1 MAALVVGRARGGWG
15 FGHERVGG
23 GSPDDARWDARKK
36 ERAAEEGVR
45 SPDLRKK
52 EGWDFGQRRV
62 GGGSPDDDRWDLRK
76 RTRGSPDDA
85 RWDLQK
91 KRREEEERNGGGS
104 PEPELGKK
112 NDEEEKKKVVVV
124 VARGEEVE
132 EEEVKRGK
140 KWCAGMRV
148 PWVEEGPHMLY
159 AGPSFLAG
167 AAPDPSSLPIPSFGP
182 PRRRTS
188 SSGGGV
194 AVRVA
199 LIFLAGLVLRLRQLE
214 RVRPS
219 CHADEMMGNVDIFP
233 DAAAQGSIETF
244 SFNDEPPSA
253 ERYWLS
259 VGPGDFQ
266 LSSAGC
272 ANSALYSIVIESPS
286 LPVPAGCKVIT
297 SSIPIRSPQFAV
309 MKSVNY
315 LPNALTKWK
324 AKKMMDLPAYG

>member
-199 LIFLAGLVLRLRQLE
+199 LIFLAGLVLRDQLKPLVLTMNLLVRKGIVLCA
-214 RVRPS
+214 RVDKLP
-219 CHADEMMGNVDIFP
+219 
-233 DAAAQGSIETF
+233 
-244 SFNDEPPSA
+244 
-253 ERYWLS
+253 WLF
-259 VGPGDFQ
+259 VV
-266 LSSAGC
+266 
-272 ANSALYSIVIESPS
+272 VIESDDDP
-286 LPVPAGCKVIT
+286 
-297 SSIPIRSPQFAV
+297 
-309 MKSVNY
+309 
-315 LPNALTKWK
+315 
-324 AKKMMDLPAYG
+324 

>member
-214 RVRPS
+214 RVRVS
-219 CHADEMMGNVDIFP
+219 RLALLC
-233 DAAAQGSIETF
+233 
-244 SFNDEPPSA
+244 
-253 ERYWLS
+253 LS
-259 VGPGDFQ
+259 Q
-266 LSSAGC
+266 
-272 ANSALYSIVIESPS
+272 
-286 LPVPAGCKVIT
+286 
-297 SSIPIRSPQFAV
+297 
-309 MKSVNY
+309 
-315 LPNALTKWK
+315 
-324 AKKMMDLPAYG
+324 

>member
-1 MAALVVGRARGGWG
+1 MVGRARGGWG

-45 SPDLRKK
+45 
-52 EGWDFGQRRV
+52 
-62 GGGSPDDDRWDLRK
+62 SPDDDRWDLRK

-124 VARGEEVE
+124 ARGEEVE
-132 EEEVKRGK
+132 EEEVKRRGK

-182 PRRRTS
+182 P

-199 LIFLAGLVLRLRQLE
+199 SCYGYVSWNVYELV
-214 RVRPS
+214 
-219 CHADEMMGNVDIFP
+219 G
-233 DAAAQGSIETF
+233 
-244 SFNDEPPSA
+244 
-253 ERYWLS
+253 
-259 VGPGDFQ
+259 
-266 LSSAGC
+266 
-272 ANSALYSIVIESPS
+272 
-286 LPVPAGCKVIT
+286 
-297 SSIPIRSPQFAV
+297 
-309 MKSVNY
+309 
-315 LPNALTKWK
+315 
-324 AKKMMDLPAYG
+324 

>member
-1 MAALVVGRARGGWG
+1 MG
-15 FGHERVGG
+15 
-23 GSPDDARWDARKK
+23 PP
-36 ERAAEEGVR
+36 EE
-45 SPDLRKK
+45 DLRFA
-52 EGWDFGQRRV
+52 GRC
-62 GGGSPDDDRWDLRK
+62 
-76 RTRGSPDDA
+76 

-112 NDEEEKKKVVVV
+112 NDEEEKKKVVV

-167 AAPDPSSLPIPSFGP
+167 AAPDPSSPHPSFGP

-214 RVRPS
+214 RVRVS
-219 CHADEMMGNVDIFP
+219 RLALLC
-233 DAAAQGSIETF
+233 
-244 SFNDEPPSA
+244 
-253 ERYWLS
+253 LS
-259 VGPGDFQ
+259 Q
-266 LSSAGC
+266 
-272 ANSALYSIVIESPS
+272 
-286 LPVPAGCKVIT
+286 
-297 SSIPIRSPQFAV
+297 
-309 MKSVNY
+309 
-315 LPNALTKWK
+315 
-324 AKKMMDLPAYG
+324 

>member
-1 MAALVVGRARGGWG
+1 MFVFRELPLPASLRAQRGKCVCVMAALVVGRARGGWG

-124 VARGEEVE
+124 ARGEEVE

-214 RVRPS
+214 RVRVS
-219 CHADEMMGNVDIFP
+219 RLALLC
-233 DAAAQGSIETF
+233 
-244 SFNDEPPSA
+244 
-253 ERYWLS
+253 LS
-259 VGPGDFQ
+259 Q
-266 LSSAGC
+266 
-272 ANSALYSIVIESPS
+272 
-286 LPVPAGCKVIT
+286 
-297 SSIPIRSPQFAV
+297 
-309 MKSVNY
+309 
-315 LPNALTKWK
+315 
-324 AKKMMDLPAYG
+324 